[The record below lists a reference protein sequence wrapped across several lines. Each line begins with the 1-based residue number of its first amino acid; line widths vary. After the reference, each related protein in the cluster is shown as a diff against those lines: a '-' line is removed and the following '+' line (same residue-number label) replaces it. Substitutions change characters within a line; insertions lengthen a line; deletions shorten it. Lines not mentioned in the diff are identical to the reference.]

1 MEQANNILVLLRK
14 YLWPYRPMKESQGL
28 PNCTLKNHSIRI
40 LGKIIQCLGSALKY
54 SCKNKNLN
62 GRNKGNK
69 NGRTVTTEAR
79 KWLHYTF
86 LCFCVILKFSI
97 TLKVASILQSVKS
110 LIFLSTSV
118 MTIISSF
125 PLDPFFYLIL

>member
-1 MEQANNILVLLRK
+1 
-14 YLWPYRPMKESQGL
+14 MKESQGL
-28 PNCTLKNHSIRI
+28 PDRTLKNDSIRI

-97 TLKVASILQSVKS
+97 TLKVASILQTIKS
-110 LIFLSTSV
+110 LIFF
-118 MTIISSF
+118 IHFCDDYYFFISSGSIF
-125 PLDPFFYLIL
+125 LLNPLVVSLARVLE

>member
-1 MEQANNILVLLRK
+1 
-14 YLWPYRPMKESQGL
+14 MKESQGL
-28 PNCTLKNHSIRI
+28 PDRTLKNDSISI

-97 TLKVASILQSVKS
+97 TLKVASILQTIKS
-110 LIFLSTSV
+110 LIFF
-118 MTIISSF
+118 IHFCDDYYFFISSGSIF
-125 PLDPFFYLIL
+125 LLNPLVVSLARVLE